1 MFAVLYDRLHNLSRW
16 QKQLLIA
23 SFDTALLIFA
33 VWAAYSLRL
42 AAWFIPNDTQ
52 LWVMVAAP
60 LFAIPIFIKVGLY
73 RSVIRYV
80 GERAMWAILKGMTLA
95 ALLWTGAVFFF
106 GTTGYE
112 GVPRSVPLLYW
123 LVGLFLIGGI
133 RFLARWILWRPLR
146 NRFLGKQ
153 VLIYGAGNAGRQL
166 ASALRQGAELFPAGF
181 IDDDSSLHK
190 RDVDGLRVYAP
201 HQLAWAIEHFDIR
214 DVVVAES
221 SLSPQRRKEV
231 LEELQK
237 HPIHV
242 RVLPAISEIASGR
255 YMVESL
261 RELDIG
267 DLLGRPPV
275 APNPTLTARNITGK
289 TVLVTG
295 AGGSIGAE
303 LCRQILLA
311 NPTQLL
317 LVEQSEYNL
326 YAIHSE
332 LQKLLSA
339 NSASP
344 ATIELI
350 PLLANSCDYW
360 RMSDIFRVWK
370 PATVYHAAAYKHV
383 PLVESNPVEGLRNNV
398 FGTLAVA
405 RAAVENQTQ
414 DFVLISTDKAVR
426 PTNIM
431 GASKRL
437 AEMLLQALSDTP
449 MILFDDE
456 SSMSSMSKNTTR
468 FSMVRFG
475 NVLGS
480 SGSVVPLF
488 KKQIKEG
495 GPLTVTDA
503 KVIRYFMTI
512 PEAAQLV
519 IQAGAMAE
527 GGDVF
532 ILDMGNPL
540 KIIDLA
546 HRMVELSGLTIKDEE
561 HPDGDIEI
569 KIIGLRPGE
578 KLYEELLIGNDP
590 KPTAHSRIMR
600 AQEHFETWE
609 VLKEQLRVL
618 ALALDNNDVHVIRHL
633 LKETVDGY
641 APNTD
646 IIDQLSMAENLPY
659 V

>member
-1 MFAVLYDRLHNLSRW
+1 MFAVLYDRLHRLSRV

-23 SFDTALLIFA
+23 SLDTTLLIFA

-42 AAWFIPNDTQ
+42 AIWFIPNDRQ
-52 LWVMVAAP
+52 LLVMLCAP

-80 GERAMWAILKGMTLA
+80 GEQAMWAVLKGMTLA
-95 ALLWTGAVFFF
+95 ALLWTGTVFFF
-106 GTTGYE
+106 GITGYE
-112 GVPRSVPLLYW
+112 GVPRSVPLIYW
-123 LVGLFLIGGI
+123 LVGAFLIGGV

-146 NRFLGKQ
+146 DRFSGKQ
-153 VLIYGAGNAGRQL
+153 VLIYSAGNAGRQL

-201 HQLAWAIEHFDIR
+201 SQLSWVIEHFDIR

-237 HPIHV
+237 YPVHV

-255 YMVESL
+255 YMVQSL

-275 APNPTLTARNITGK
+275 APNPALTARNITGK

-303 LCRQILLA
+303 LCRQIVLA
-311 NPTQLL
+311 NPAQLL
-317 LVEQSEYNL
+317 LVDHSEYNL
-326 YAIHSE
+326 YAIHAE
-332 LQKLLSA
+332 LQKLLTAYNTSTT
-339 NSASP
+339 
-344 ATIELI
+344 TIEII
-350 PLLANSCDYW
+350 PLLANVCDYW
-360 RMSDIFRVWK
+360 RMSDIFRVWL
-370 PATVYHAAAYKHV
+370 PSTVYHAAAYKHV
-383 PLVESNPVEGLRNNV
+383 PLVESNPVEGIRNNV

-405 RAAVENQTQ
+405 RAAIEHQVQ
-414 DFVLISTDKAVR
+414 DFVLVSTDKAVR

-437 AEMLLQALSDTP
+437 AELLLQALSDMP
-449 MILFDDE
+449 MVLFDEE
-456 SSMSSMSKNTTR
+456 SSMSSLTKNNTR

-495 GPLTVTDA
+495 GPITVTDA

-532 ILDMGNPL
+532 ILDMGEPL

-546 HRMVELSGLTIKDEE
+546 HRMVELSGLKVRDEQN
-561 HPDGDIEI
+561 PDGDIDIEI
-569 KIIGLRPGE
+569 TGLRPGE
-578 KLYEELLIGNDP
+578 KLYEELLIGNNP
-590 KPTAHSRIMR
+590 QPTAHTRIMR
-600 AQEHFETWE
+600 AQEHFRPWDT
-609 VLKEQLRVL
+609 LKEHLRIL

-633 LKETVDGY
+633 LKQTVDGY
-641 APNTD
+641 EPNSEVV
-646 IIDQLSMAENLPY
+646 DQLNLAENNSYL
-659 V
+659 